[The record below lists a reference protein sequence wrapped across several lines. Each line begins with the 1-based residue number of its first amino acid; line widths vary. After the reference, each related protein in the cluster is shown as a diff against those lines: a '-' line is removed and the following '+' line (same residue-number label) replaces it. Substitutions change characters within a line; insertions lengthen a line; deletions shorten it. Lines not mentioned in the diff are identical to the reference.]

1 LSLGNFQIDFE
12 KIGYFSFQ
20 HIVSLIALFLLIP
33 LALFLTNRFFPKSI
47 NLQLKILCISAWIA
61 EITKIIVTYY
71 TGNFTWK
78 TILPLY
84 FCSMFLYSSLF
95 AAFSKN
101 HTLKLIGNSC
111 LMAGT
116 IAGFFGVFY
125 SPALKYYPVYTYLG
139 AHTLIYHAVMIYGGI
154 LILFDNYYKPKL
166 KDILYSNI
174 LFMTLTVAA
183 IIANSFLDANY
194 MFINTPLVGAP
205 TYIIVDIFT
214 EYLYPVIVVLS
225 QTLLPFLI
233 MLGLYKLTTLKQKK
247 REPKKVL
254 DTDLIEQEI
263 EQVHIEN

>member
-1 LSLGNFQIDFE
+1 MFLGNLQIDFN

-20 HIVSLIALFLLIP
+20 HIVSLIAIFLLVP
-33 LALFLTNRFFPKSI
+33 LALFLTYRFFPKSI
-47 NLQLKILCISAWIA
+47 NLQLKILCVSAWIA
-61 EITKIIVTYY
+61 EIIKIIVTYY
-71 TGNFTWK
+71 VGNFTWK
-78 TILPLY
+78 TILPIY
-84 FCSMFLYSSLF
+84 FCSMFLYSSLL
-95 AAFSKN
+95 AAFCKN
-101 HTLKLIGNSC
+101 HALRLIGNSC

-154 LILFDNYYKPKL
+154 MILFDNYYKPRL
-166 KDILYSNI
+166 KDILYSTI
-174 LFMTLTVAA
+174 LFATLTGAA

-214 EYLYPVIVVLS
+214 EHLYPVIVILG

-233 MLGLYKLTTLKQKK
+233 MLGLYKLITLKQNK
-247 REPKKVL
+247 RAPKKAINQ
-254 DTDLIEQEI
+254 DIIEQNI